1 MCVIIDAFHFQL
13 ADSEAANAAEQPP
26 ASAVADSD
34 EAGAASAS
42 DADEEKGVMDLEEKV
57 HAAADRASAAKEIQA
72 SLVKRVLPT
81 LQAQLVRLL
90 HLIHIKNLQACENH
104 WYLTDRVSR

>member
-13 ADSEAANAAEQPP
+13 ANSEVANAAEQQP

-42 DADEEKGVMDLEEKV
+42 DADEEEGVMDLEEEV

-90 HLIHIKNLQACENH
+90 HFNSHKELP
-104 WYLTDRVSR
+104 SM